1 MGHLALFNN
10 FKMIDMV
17 KIQGSYQ
24 ISNNQLLKEGVTFL
38 IKERKSVTPKKPK
51 LYLSSIKPTFEY
63 VSSMYPIAEN
73 TYQIDYKG
81 AKYKLILEPLK
92 EVANVVGF

>member
-1 MGHLALFNN
+1 
-10 FKMIDMV
+10 MV

-38 IKERKSVTPKKPK
+38 IKERKVVTPKKPK

-63 VSSMYPIAEN
+63 VSSMYPISEN

>member
-1 MGHLALFNN
+1 
-10 FKMIDMV
+10 MV

-63 VSSMYPIAEN
+63 VSSMYPISEN

>member
-1 MGHLALFNN
+1 
-10 FKMIDMV
+10 MV

-24 ISNNQLLKEGVTFL
+24 ISNNHLIKEGVTFL
-38 IKERKSVTPKKPK
+38 IKERKIITPKKPK

-63 VSSMYPIAEN
+63 VSSMYPLSQN

-92 EVANVVGF
+92 ELANVVGF

>member
-1 MGHLALFNN
+1 
-10 FKMIDMV
+10 MV

-63 VSSMYPIAEN
+63 VSSMYLLSEN

-81 AKYKLILEPLK
+81 AKYKLILEPKK
-92 EVANVVGF
+92 ELAFVVGF

>member
-1 MGHLALFNN
+1 
-10 FKMIDMV
+10 MV

-63 VSSMYPIAEN
+63 VSSMYPLSEN

-81 AKYKLILEPLK
+81 AKYKLILEPKK
-92 EVANVVGF
+92 ELAFVVGF

>member
-1 MGHLALFNN
+1 
-10 FKMIDMV
+10 MV

-24 ISNNQLLKEGVTFL
+24 ISNNQLLKEGITFL

-63 VSSMYPIAEN
+63 VSSLYPITEN

-81 AKYKLILEPLK
+81 VKYKLILEPKK
-92 EVANVVGF
+92 EMASVMEYISL

>member
-1 MGHLALFNN
+1 
-10 FKMIDMV
+10 MV

-63 VSSMYPIAEN
+63 VSSMYPISEN

-81 AKYKLILEPLK
+81 AKYKLILEPKK
-92 EVANVVGF
+92 ELAFVVDLISL

>member
-1 MGHLALFNN
+1 
-10 FKMIDMV
+10 MV

-24 ISNNQLLKEGVTFL
+24 ISNNQLQKDGIIFL
-38 IKERKSVTPKKPK
+38 IKERKVVTPKKPK

-63 VSSMYPIAEN
+63 VSSMYPISEN

-92 EVANVVGF
+92 EVANVIGF

>member
-1 MGHLALFNN
+1 
-10 FKMIDMV
+10 MV

-63 VSSMYPIAEN
+63 VSSMYPLSEN

>member
-1 MGHLALFNN
+1 
-10 FKMIDMV
+10 MV

-63 VSSMYPIAEN
+63 VSSMYPISEN

-81 AKYKLILEPLK
+81 VKYKLILEPKK
-92 EVANVVGF
+92 EVASVMEYISL

>member
-1 MGHLALFNN
+1 
-10 FKMIDMV
+10 MV

-38 IKERKSVTPKKPK
+38 IKERKVVTPKKPK

-63 VSSMYPIAEN
+63 VSSMYPLSEN

>member
-1 MGHLALFNN
+1 
-10 FKMIDMV
+10 MV

-24 ISNNQLLKEGVTFL
+24 ISNNHLIKEGVTFL
-38 IKERKSVTPKKPK
+38 IKERKIITPKKPK

-63 VSSMYPIAEN
+63 VSSMYPLSEN

>member
-1 MGHLALFNN
+1 
-10 FKMIDMV
+10 MV

-38 IKERKSVTPKKPK
+38 IKERKVVTPKKPK

-63 VSSMYPIAEN
+63 VSSMYPLSEN

-81 AKYKLILEPLK
+81 AKYKLILEPKK
-92 EVANVVGF
+92 ELAFVVGF

>member
-1 MGHLALFNN
+1 
-10 FKMIDMV
+10 MV

-38 IKERKSVTPKKPK
+38 IKERKVVTPNKPK

-81 AKYKLILEPLK
+81 AKYKLILEPKK
-92 EVANVVGF
+92 ELAFVVGF

>member
-1 MGHLALFNN
+1 
-10 FKMIDMV
+10 MV
-17 KIQGSYQ
+17 KIQGSYP
-24 ISNNQLLKEGVTFL
+24 ISNNHLTKEGVTFL
-38 IKERKSVTPKKPK
+38 IKERKIITPKKPK

-63 VSSMYPIAEN
+63 VSSMYPISEN

>member
-1 MGHLALFNN
+1 
-10 FKMIDMV
+10 MV

-38 IKERKSVTPKKPK
+38 IKERKVVTPKKPK

-63 VSSMYPIAEN
+63 VSSMYPLSEN

-81 AKYKLILEPLK
+81 VKYKLILEPKK
-92 EVANVVGF
+92 EMASVMEYISL

>member
-1 MGHLALFNN
+1 
-10 FKMIDMV
+10 MV

-38 IKERKSVTPKKPK
+38 IKERKVVTPKKPK

-63 VSSMYPIAEN
+63 VSSMYPISEN

-81 AKYKLILEPLK
+81 VKYKLILEPKK
-92 EVANVVGF
+92 EVASVMEYISL

>member
-1 MGHLALFNN
+1 
-10 FKMIDMV
+10 MV

-63 VSSMYPIAEN
+63 VSSMYPISEN

-81 AKYKLILEPLK
+81 VKYKLILEPKK
-92 EVANVVGF
+92 ELAFVVDLISL

>member
-1 MGHLALFNN
+1 
-10 FKMIDMV
+10 MV

-63 VSSMYPIAEN
+63 VSSMYPISEN

-81 AKYKLILEPLK
+81 AKYKLILEPKK
-92 EVANVVGF
+92 ELAFVVGF

>member
-1 MGHLALFNN
+1 
-10 FKMIDMV
+10 MV

-38 IKERKSVTPKKPK
+38 IKERKVVTPKKPK

-63 VSSMYPIAEN
+63 VSSLYPITEN

-81 AKYKLILEPLK
+81 VKYKLILEPKK
-92 EVANVVGF
+92 EVAIVMEYISL